1 MFSFLQA
8 IGSDCWQSSSL
19 MTMIGDNFPSA
30 IMESHPAL
38 TTYALLICLLYFLIF
53 VENSFIAII
62 ISWRA
67 MFNRL
72 ALEDTLANKNL
83 TYAINN
89 TAILCLPL
97 LALSLYFMNI
107 SQLNFVFILVAMAVF
122 VLIHIGLFLLTGWL
136 KRCPELMRTLQICDR
151 IYVIVFTTVA
161 LLVLLVGR
169 MAFDLP
175 STACS
180 IILAVT
186 LFLLFILLSV
196 RSFKIFRENNF
207 SILFWFLYLCT
218 LEILPL
224 VLLFCALTRI

>member
-19 MTMIGDNFPSA
+19 MTVIGDNFPSA
-30 IMESHPAL
+30 VMESHPAL

-53 VENSFIAII
+53 VENSFIAIL
-62 ISWRA
+62 ISWKSL
-67 MFNRL
+67 FNRL

-89 TAILCLPL
+89 TSLLCLPL
-97 LALSLYFMNI
+97 LSLCLYFMNI
-107 SQLNFVFILVAMAVF
+107 SKLNFVFILASLAIF
-122 VLIHIGLFLLTGWL
+122 VLVHIGCFLLAGWL

-161 LLVLLVGR
+161 LLVLLTGR
-169 MAFDLP
+169 LPFDIP
-175 STACS
+175 SAAST

-196 RSFKIFRENNF
+196 RSFKIFAENNC

-224 VLLFCALTRI
+224 ALLICALTRI

>member
-19 MTMIGDNFPSA
+19 MTVIGDNFPSSV
-30 IMESHPAL
+30 MESHPAL

-53 VENSFIAII
+53 VENSFIAIV
-62 ISWRA
+62 ISWKSL
-67 MFNRL
+67 FNRL

-89 TAILCLPL
+89 TALLCLPL
-97 LALSLYFMNI
+97 LSLCLYFMNI
-107 SQLNFVFILVAMAVF
+107 SKLNFVFILAALAAFALV
-122 VLIHIGLFLLTGWL
+122 HIGLCLLAGWL
-136 KRCPELMRTLQICDR
+136 KRCPERMRTLQICDR

-161 LLVLLVGR
+161 LLVLLAGR
-169 MAFDLP
+169 LPFDISASA
-175 STACS
+175 ST
-180 IILAVT
+180 IILAAV

-196 RSFKIFRENNF
+196 RSFKIFAENNC

-224 VLLFCALTRI
+224 ALLICALTRI

>member
-1 MFSFLQA
+1 
-8 IGSDCWQSSSL
+8 